1 MKRGHNV
8 PRNLDY
14 KLWLQ
19 NYFNMSEK
27 LLMSAKNKQKLAE
40 NILP

>member
-1 MKRGHNV
+1 MKRGYNV
-8 PRNLDY
+8 PRKQDY

-19 NYFNMSEK
+19 NLLEK
-27 LLMSAKNKQKLAE
+27 LLMSAKNKQKFAE